1 MAAQLKL
8 PLHLTISIK
17 LVAGFKVWCYGSDL
31 LWLCPQGNLVLS
43 QAWLDALGQEPTWPQ
58 YLALRARVLRKY
70 QDTEFLLGELFKA
83 ITLVPLT
90 SEEGA

>member
-1 MAAQLKL
+1 
-8 PLHLTISIK
+8 LTISTK
-17 LVAGFKVWCYGSDL
+17 LVAGFKVWCYEPDL